1 MARLFLGL
9 GSNLGQREQLLK
21 KAIDMMEEQLGPI
34 KAQSAFYETEAW
46 GFQSEYNFLNA
57 CVLVETLLPAR
68 ECLQQTQ
75 LIEKELGRSHKTE
88 NGLYQDRTIDIDI
101 LFYDNKIIDDT
112 DLKVP
117 HPLMHLRRFVM
128 EPLVEIAAD
137 FQHPILHKTC
147 EQILNSLT

>member
-1 MARLFLGL
+1 
-9 GSNLGQREQLLK
+9 
-21 KAIDMMEEQLGPI
+21 MMEEQLGSI

-46 GFQSEYNFLNA
+46 GFQSEHTFLNA
-57 CVLVETLLPAR
+57 CVLVETSLPAR

-101 LFYDNKIIDDT
+101 LFYDNEIIDDV

-117 HPLMHLRRFVM
+117 HPLMHQRKFVL
-128 EPLVEIAAD
+128 EPLAEIAPD
-137 FQHPILHKTC
+137 FIHPQLHQSCKNLL
-147 EQILNSLT
+147 ISLT

>member
-9 GSNLGQREQLLK
+9 GSNLGSREQLLN
-21 KAIDMMEEQLGPI
+21 KAIEMIEGRLGPI
-34 KAQSAFYETEAW
+34 KDKSTFHETEAW
-46 GFQSEYNFLNA
+46 GFQSEHTFLNA
-57 CVLVETLLPAR
+57 CVLVETSLPAR
-68 ECLQQTQ
+68 DCLQQTQ

-101 LFYDNKIIDDT
+101 LFYDQEIIDDI

>member
-1 MARLFLGL
+1 
-9 GSNLGQREQLLK
+9 
-21 KAIDMMEEQLGPI
+21 MMEEQLGPI

-46 GFQSEYNFLNA
+46 GFQSEHTFLNA
-57 CVLVETLLPAR
+57 CVLVETLLTAR
-68 ECLQQTQ
+68 DCLHQTQ
-75 LIEKELGRSHKTE
+75 LIENELGRSHKTE

-137 FQHPILHKTC
+137 FTHPILHKTC